1 MRRGRWG
8 IAVTLSIGLV
18 SMGNADDKLS
28 PAPASPLLAPLN
40 GVPPAGNEVII
51 PKRTILLNLSGA
63 RFAEGRPWRID
74 THSVLSWEGFQGGR
88 IGDWYFRISPDASA
102 AFSRDKRLDRQRI
115 LVSCKAYSG
124 CTAAFPSG
132 ARVNFDPEAQSN
144 SGEAGAGIVSDY
156 VRWVG
161 EQAPIIKKLRDQ
173 RLKDDVLG
181 SDVPRAEN
189 MPVLAPQGNNRDLRQ
204 GAGKAGNQRLRQLQ
218 TYLTRNG
225 FYNGAVD
232 GVLGPRTRSA
242 IRKAERAESLPETGL
257 PSEGL
262 WRRIESR
269 TPAQKTMYTVP
280 APLLI
285 QSASLSKERPD
296 ERNRQDFLSRLR
308 CNLSLSSVRKYYDSK
323 TSRYKSWKTSGALY
337 CNVALTEKLTA
348 AGTLVGFPF
357 AQQQQPWD
365 PDFTYAV
372 SYKLSKLTSI
382 GFDNYSGNR
391 MPWSNRKG
399 SGGLRSGGFQ
409 LSTEIPKDGFARDW
423 LPEWLSSRTSCG
435 VSARLGISYED
446 QNDGTQ
452 YGKISVGASC
462 GFEPL
467 RNVTLRLGVTTYPLA
482 GQQQPWDSDLNYQFG
497 YRISDQWSFEFN
509 GSANFPWR
517 KEEGSG
523 RGISLSAFRLSYR
536 LEL

>member
-1 MRRGRWG
+1 MKRSLWG

-18 SMGNADDKLS
+18 SMGNANDLLS

-40 GVPPAGNEVII
+40 GVPPAHNEVII
-51 PKRTILLNLSGA
+51 PKRTILLDLSGA
-63 RFAEGRPWRID
+63 RFAEGRQWRID
-74 THSVLSWEGFQGGR
+74 TQSVLTWEGFQEGR

-102 AFSRDKRLDRQRI
+102 AFSLDSRLDRQRI

-124 CTAAFPSG
+124 CIAEFPGG
-132 ARVNFDPEAQSN
+132 ARVTFDPEATSN
-144 SGEAGAGIVSDY
+144 SREAGADIVSDY

-161 EQAPIIKKLRDQ
+161 EQAPIIKALRDQ
-173 RLKDDVLG
+173 KLKDDVLG
-181 SDVPRAEN
+181 SDVPRADET
-189 MPVLAPQGNNRDLRQ
+189 PALTLQGKNLELQ
-204 GAGKAGNQRLRQLQ
+204 QAAGKAAGRGLRQLQ
-218 TYLTRNG
+218 VYLNRNG
-225 FYNGAVD
+225 FYNGAID

-242 IRKAERAESLPETGL
+242 IRKAERAEGLPETGM
-257 PSEGL
+257 PGETL

-269 TPAQKTMYTVP
+269 TPARKSLHSVP
-280 APLLI
+280 VPLLI
-285 QSASLSKERPD
+285 QSASLSKSRPD
-296 ERNRQDFLSRLR
+296 DRDEEDFLSRLR

-323 TSRYKSWKTSGALY
+323 SSRYKSWKTSGSLY

-348 AGTLVGFPF
+348 AGTLVGFPV
-357 AQQQQPWD
+357 AEQQQPWD

-391 MPWSNRKG
+391 LPWSNRKG

-409 LSTEIPKDGFARDW
+409 LSTEVPKDGFVRDW

-452 YGKISVGASC
+452 YGKISVGANC

-523 RGISLSAFRLSYR
+523 RGISPSAFRLSYR